1 METDGGGEELRPPIL
16 QLSAEKLN
24 RYGVY
29 LMDYGLVSPSL
40 HELVKC
46 KSG

>member
-1 METDGGGEELRPPIL
+1 METDGAKEEIRPPIL

-29 LMDYGLVSPSL
+29 LMDYGLVSAIRTYYSY
-40 HELVKC
+40 VY
-46 KSG
+46 S